1 MVRNYTDY
9 LKASADALKGSPI
22 PKPFAVW
29 SALSAVAGALGR
41 RVWFPM
47 ANYDIRS
54 NLFSYNVLICD

>member
-41 RVWFPM
+41 KSVV
-47 ANYDIRS
+47 
-54 NLFSYNVLICD
+54 SYG